1 MVATVTYREIHLPD
15 EERVLNVFTGQ
26 GWNVLVYVEKLL
38 AGMKLV
44 FTNLLNN
51 QVSMMPFGE
60 TGMELRHDWVERMPL
75 NGSKP
80 FIRVRPEKGELKYNC
95 HTLNYNS
102 LLKNICNDETDGSV
116 VMLFMQKFGIKEW
129 STCVNGNGTPSTKMR
144 RILFT
149 LQFWHT

>member
-15 EERVLNVFTGQ
+15 EERVVNVFSGQ

-95 HTLNYNS
+95 HTLNYN
-102 LLKNICNDETDGSV
+102 
-116 VMLFMQKFGIKEW
+116 
-129 STCVNGNGTPSTKMR
+129 
-144 RILFT
+144 
-149 LQFWHT
+149 